1 MAFHG
6 TQPPFSRS
14 RAAIVLL
21 AARAAVGVALV
32 VTLLPVTVDDY
43 FRVFHAAWWW
53 RNPGFTSSY
62 DWLPGYLYVYGP
74 LVGLSGDTV
83 LAPRLLTL
91 VLHLAAGAALAWRRG
106 DDPRAGWLAAAWL
119 LCAPLW
125 IVLGTLPLSEAL
137 CALLLLGGIL
147 ALERFLSHRGP
158 GMLLLASVFY
168 LAAATV
174 RYEVWLL
181 LPVFA
186 IFALAR
192 RCERIGGP
200 VRAVLALL
208 PLVFPLTWMLL
219 LWGAKGEPLS
229 FLAIVGEDHFGRGD
243 LLAELATPGGA
254 VIALQAA
261 AGIAA
266 AILGVA
272 RAVCGDRRATDLL
285 WEAHLL
291 AAAVVVA
298 IVLGRGDVPSQY
310 PSRVLMPV
318 ILYSAVPV
326 GRRIAAA
333 LPGARAPAVGAL
345 LGALLATAGIAHVF
359 SLPGRVSE
367 SAYAAGRYLDEMYE
381 SGRLDPREHVVIDH
395 DLPQSAA
402 VLVYSGRVETVHVDA
417 LGDICSP
424 KMICA
429 YDSNCPLPEWIGSVR
444 TAVVRKPYSRAYLE
458 WLEWRVEAQLG
469 DWTVYRRPR
478 GAKPLATRFPGQDP
492 QRRDSSS
499 P

>member
-1 MAFHG
+1 M
-6 TQPPFSRS
+6 
-14 RAAIVLL
+14 L
-21 AARAAVGVALV
+21 AARAAVGAVLVAV
-32 VTLLPVTVDDY
+32 LLPITVDDY

-53 RNPGFTSSY
+53 QNPSFTSSY
-62 DWLPGYLYVYGP
+62 EWLPGYLYVYGP

-91 VLHLAAGAALAWRRG
+91 ALHLAAGAALVWRRE
-106 DDPRAGWLAAAWL
+106 DDPRASWLAAAWL

-125 IVLGTLPLSEAL
+125 MVLGTLPLSEAL

-147 ALERFLSHRGP
+147 ALERFLSRGGP
-158 GMLLLASVFY
+158 GALLLGSVFY

-186 IFALAR
+186 IFAQAR

-200 VRAVLALL
+200 IRAVLALL
-208 PLVFPLTWMLL
+208 PLVFPLIWMLL
-219 LWGAKGEPLS
+219 LWGVKGEPFG
-229 FLAIVGEDHFGRGD
+229 FLEIVEDDHFGRGD
-243 LLAELATPGGA
+243 LLAELATPGGV

-266 AILGVA
+266 AIFGAV
-272 RAVCGDRRATDLL
+272 RAVGGARKATDLL

-298 IVLGRGDVPSQY
+298 IALGRGDVPSQY
-310 PSRVLMPV
+310 PSRMLMLI

-333 LPGARAPAVGAL
+333 LPGGRAPAVGAL
-345 LGALLATAGIAHVF
+345 LGALLAAAGIAHAF

-381 SGRLDPREHVVIDH
+381 SGRLGPREHVVIDH
-395 DLPQSAA
+395 ELPRSAA
-402 VLVYSGRVETVHVDA
+402 VLVYSGRVETVHIDA

-424 KMICA
+424 KMICG
-429 YDSNCPLPEWIGSVR
+429 YDSICPLPDWIERAR
-444 TAVVRKPYSRAYLE
+444 TAVVLRPYSRAYLE
-458 WLEWRVEAQLG
+458 WLGWRAEARVG

-478 GAKPLATRFPGQDP
+478 GAKPLATRFPGRDP
-492 QRRDSSS
+492 NRRDPSS